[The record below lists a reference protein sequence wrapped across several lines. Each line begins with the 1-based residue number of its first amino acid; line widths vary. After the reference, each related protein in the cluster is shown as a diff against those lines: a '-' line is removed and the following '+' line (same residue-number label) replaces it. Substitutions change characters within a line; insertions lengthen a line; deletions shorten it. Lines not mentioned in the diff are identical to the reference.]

1 MSVLF
6 PVISNFFPVV
16 SFFPSSIIFSPKNV
30 SVPLLL
36 CLYYS
41 VFTTL
46 YVITLH
52 YIYILA
58 QECQRA
64 FGPLLLEK
72 KFLTGKKIFPQEC
85 QRAFGPYK
93 KECDA
98 YVFCAHLRIIQMYY
112 VRMFVSYMMCI

>member
-6 PVISNFFPVV
+6 PVVSNFFPVV
-16 SFFPSSIIFSPKNV
+16 SFFPLKNV

-72 KFLTGKKIFPQEC
+72 KFLTGKFFFPQEC

-98 YVFCAHLRIIQMYY
+98 YVFCAHVCIIQMYY